1 MSKPFTVTKDVSA
14 DLKKLK
20 KLERKG
26 LILIKQVKI
35 ENVSKKVSDQPL
47 PNGVWGHTKWDEMK
61 WASEDDAERFEQLKR
76 IIGKGNIK
84 DAIHVDTHIRDGNN
98 YFVTEDTDILNV
110 RKQLEQRFNGLKI
123 RTPDELVTELSK
135 I

>member
-1 MSKPFTVTKDVSA
+1 MKKTFTVTKDVSA

-20 KLERKG
+20 TLEKSG
-26 LILIKQVKI
+26 LIKIKQVKI
-35 ENVSKKVSDQPL
+35 ENVSKKVVDRPL

-61 WASEDDAERFEQLKR
+61 WASDNDAQRFEQLKQ

-84 DAIHVDTHIRDGNN
+84 DAIHVDTHIRDNN
-98 YFVTEDTDILNV
+98 DYFVTEDNDILNV
-110 RKQLEQRFNGLKI
+110 RKQLEQQFSGLKI
-123 RTPDELVTELSK
+123 RTPDELASELSN